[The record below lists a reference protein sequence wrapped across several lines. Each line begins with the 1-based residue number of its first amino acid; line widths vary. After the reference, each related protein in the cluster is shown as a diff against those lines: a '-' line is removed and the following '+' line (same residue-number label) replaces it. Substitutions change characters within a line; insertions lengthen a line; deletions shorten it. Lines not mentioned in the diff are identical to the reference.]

1 MKFLFVL
8 FLLFAPLALLK
19 AEMDFPTLEIGQA
32 APDFQLPGVDGRT
45 YSLADFKDAKLLT
58 VIFTTNHC
66 PTAQAYEERI
76 KKLVNDFGSRGV
88 AFVAISPNDPLA
100 VRLDELGWSDLNDS
114 FEEMKLRA
122 DEKQFNFP
130 YLYDGE
136 TQETSKA
143 YGPKVTPHI
152 FIFDEARKLR
162 YVGRIDENERRPDQV
177 TSPDARRAIEA
188 LLAGAPVPVEQT
200 RTFGCSVKWSDK
212 RESAKAAFEKW
223 AQEPVTLKNV
233 DATGLKQALQTQNG
247 KLKLVNVWATW
258 CGPCVIE
265 FPDLVTIH
273 RMYRHREF
281 ELITISADDP
291 EDQETALAFL
301 RKHQSSAQNLIFDG
315 NAYQLFDAL
324 EAVTGAKSAS
334 GALPYTF
341 LIGADGKVLYQREG
355 LIDPLVVK
363 REIVKVLGNTYQ

>member
-363 REIVKVLGNTYQ
+363 REIVKVLGNTYR